1 MRFPSW
7 PFYNVFWLSNAS
19 AILNLQPPPSYD
31 DDEDDIA
38 NLWYPPGVSHVCPR
52 DIVQGT
58 FLGMGNQMRNGAISG
73 RLERGL
79 GFGQVM
85 DY

>member
-1 MRFPSW
+1 MMMMMLQS
-7 PFYNVFWLSNAS
+7 YG
-19 AILNLQPPPSYD
+19 ILQEFHML
-31 DDEDDIA
+31 
-38 NLWYPPGVSHVCPR
+38 CPR

-58 FLGMGNQMRNGAISG
+58 FLGMGNRMRNGAISG

-79 GFGQVM
+79 GFGQVT

>member
-1 MRFPSW
+1 MLLLFE
-7 PFYNVFWLSNAS
+7 FYNLLVLLVLLLMMMMMMLQSYGILQEFHMLS
-19 AILNLQPPPSYD
+19 
-31 DDEDDIA
+31 
-38 NLWYPPGVSHVCPR
+38 PR

-58 FLGMGNQMRNGAISG
+58 FLGMGNRMRNGAISG